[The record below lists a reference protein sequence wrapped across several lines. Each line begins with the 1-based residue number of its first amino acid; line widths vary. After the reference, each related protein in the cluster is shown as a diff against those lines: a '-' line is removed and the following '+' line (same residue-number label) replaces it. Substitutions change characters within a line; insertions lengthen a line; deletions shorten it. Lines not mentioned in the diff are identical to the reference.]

1 MLLIPKEN
9 RTLLRLIVQ
18 ILNKTIKH
26 ESINKMTADSLS
38 TLFTPHLVCPRKLNS
53 EALYKVAKTMY
64 SVVSFIIK
72 MGENVF
78 HIPEKLATD
87 IRAYFAEKNRRK
99 TMSPEQ
105 ILNESVASETTAS
118 TVFTFI
124 DREKTAKAHDTE
136 TTDTALA
143 ELYAYIVSLPE
154 SSRKKKLIHK
164 FNKENGKGKFRLLTI
179 FCQIKNI
186 MIRKIF

>member
-1 MLLIPKEN
+1 MNSLQLLMLLIPKEN

-26 ESINKMTADSLS
+26 ENINKMTADSLS

-72 MGENVF
+72 TGETIF

-87 IRAYFAEKNRRK
+87 IRAYFAEKIRRK
-99 TMSPEQ
+99 TLSPEHM
-105 ILNESVASETTAS
+105 LNESVASETGKLMNCYNL
-118 TVFTFI
+118 V
-124 DREKTAKAHDTE
+124 E
-136 TTDTALA
+136 TTR
-143 ELYAYIVSLPE
+143 YYIYPL
-154 SSRKKKLIHK
+154 
-164 FNKENGKGKFRLLTI
+164 
-179 FCQIKNI
+179 
-186 MIRKIF
+186 